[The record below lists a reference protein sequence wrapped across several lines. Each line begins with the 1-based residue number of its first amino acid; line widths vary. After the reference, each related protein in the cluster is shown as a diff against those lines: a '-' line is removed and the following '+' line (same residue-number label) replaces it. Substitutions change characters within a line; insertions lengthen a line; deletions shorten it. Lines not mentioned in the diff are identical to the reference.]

1 MTNHRSQ
8 LSSALVQEV
17 IDAHVAIEQWL
28 SGRAD
33 PSALEPLLARFSSAF
48 SMIALSGAR
57 VNRAALDAL
66 FGQGHGKRPGLQ
78 IVVDEV
84 DTIAE
89 SPTGGVVAYRETQ
102 TDGEGLTTVRRSTA
116 VFEREAD
123 GHIVWRHLHETPAN
137 AD

>member
-1 MTNHRSQ
+1 MSDHLPQ
-8 LSSALVQEV
+8 FSSALAQEV
-17 IDAHVAIEQWL
+17 IDAHVAIEEWL
-28 SGRAD
+28 GGRAE
-33 PSALEPLLARFSSAF
+33 PAALEPLLARFSPAF

-57 VNRAALDAL
+57 VNRAALDTL
-66 FGQGHGKRPGLQ
+66 FGQGHGKRSGLQ

-102 TDGEGLTTVRRSTA
+102 TDGEGHTTVRRSTA

-123 GHIVWRHLHETPAN
+123 GHIVWRHLHETPVNAN
-137 AD
+137 